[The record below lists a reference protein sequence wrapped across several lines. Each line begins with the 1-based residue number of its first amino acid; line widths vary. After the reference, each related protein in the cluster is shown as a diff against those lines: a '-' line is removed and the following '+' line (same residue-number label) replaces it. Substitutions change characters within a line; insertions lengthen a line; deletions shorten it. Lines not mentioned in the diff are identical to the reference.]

1 MATNTHT
8 PDFQDT
14 MPAACRANKARPPRS
29 PAADADDL
37 VTLISPERVVVV
49 IGLLTMVVLLL
60 ASIAGVAQS
69 QVARGEQFEYA
80 APERSTSALAAA
92 YSSRVSRQALE
103 RADADAVAA
112 LAVR

>member
-14 MPAACRANKARPPRS
+14 MPAACRPTTARPPRS

-60 ASIAGVAQS
+60 ASIAGVAQA
-69 QVARGEQFEYA
+69 QVRKGHDFQFAQSPA
-80 APERSTSALAAA
+80 APQAATV
-92 YSSRVSRQALE
+92 YSSQGGARVYELGP
-103 RADADAVAA
+103 VAA
-112 LAVR
+112 LSN

>member
-14 MPAACRANKARPPRS
+14 MPAACRANKARPPSS

-37 VTLISPERVVVV
+37 VTLLSPERVVVV

-60 ASIAGVAQS
+60 ASIAGVAQA
-69 QVARGEQFEYA
+69 QVRKGHDFQFAQTPAPTQA
-80 APERSTSALAAA
+80 ATV
-92 YSSRVSRQALE
+92 YSSHGGARVDDLGP
-103 RADADAVAA
+103 VAA
-112 LAVR
+112 LSN